1 MQETEAKRKRLASTK
16 RRSLALL
23 AEVKYDSSWA
33 LALWLHVTASIILLL
48 LLLLFSFTNCVAAS
62 CRKVLEKEVPVL
74 SEGWTEVTSTSKNSK
89 LDLNQDSVLASDG
102 VHEST

>member
-74 SEGWTEVTSTSKNSK
+74 SEGWLAADTLQVEEAG
-89 LDLNQDSVLASDG
+89 SVHAISIG
-102 VHEST
+102 KQ